1 MYYLKRTITAMAT
14 IFFVTIF
21 LFLLLQ
27 VVPGDPVLSRI
38 GMDEMEF
45 NPRLVEQLT
54 REFELDKPVLERY
67 TNWISRVIR
76 GDLGNSFNYSNYT
89 VNELISQRITTTMLL
104 AFLSLLLV
112 VVLGIP
118 LGVLLAKKENTWGGD
133 LLNALS
139 QIGLAL
145 PNFWVAIIA
154 LWLFGSVLGWFP
166 IRGRIDF
173 SNIALTI
180 RTLTLPV
187 ITLSIGGI
195 ASVARYL
202 KTSLIEEKEKDYVIV
217 AKSKGVTDSEIM
229 RKHVFRN
236 SLIPVT
242 TVIGL
247 LFIGL
252 MTGSI
257 IIENVFS
264 LSGMGS
270 LLITSINANDYPVI
284 QGVVLY
290 YSIIVVLTT
299 FILDILYVL
308 IDPRIKLDKGR
319 SS

>member
-1 MYYLKRTITAMAT
+1 MYYLKRTLTAFAT
-14 IFFVTIF
+14 IFFVTVF

-54 REFELDKPVLERY
+54 REFELDKPIIERY
-67 TNWISRVIR
+67 TNWIFRVVK

-89 VNELISQRITTTMLL
+89 VNELIAQRITTTVLL
-104 AFLSLLLV
+104 AFLSLILV
-112 VVLGIP
+112 IIIGIP
-118 LGVLLAKKENTWGGD
+118 LGILLAKTEDTLGGD
-133 LLNALS
+133 LLNAFS

-173 SNIALTI
+173 NNLALTI
-180 RTLTLPV
+180 RSLILPV
-187 ITLSIGGI
+187 VTLSIGGI

-217 AKSKGVTDSEIM
+217 AKSKGVADSTIM
-229 RKHVFRN
+229 KKHVFRN

-247 LFIGL
+247 LFISL

-264 LSGMGS
+264 LSGLGS

-299 FILDILYVL
+299 LLLDVLYVM
-308 IDPRIKLDKGR
+308 IDPRIKLGKRRD
-319 SS
+319 